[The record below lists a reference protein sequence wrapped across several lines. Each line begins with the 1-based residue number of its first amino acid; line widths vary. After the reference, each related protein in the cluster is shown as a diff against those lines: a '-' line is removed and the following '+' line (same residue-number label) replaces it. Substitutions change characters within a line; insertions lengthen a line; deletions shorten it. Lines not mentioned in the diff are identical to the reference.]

1 MLAADLTIVPEGVRL
16 LEGKELLDK
25 LEDLTKKGVLKKSEK
40 PLDGIDVMNDIFY
53 LGVSKNKW
61 DSKLAYKAAYWCD
74 GLEGQ
79 GLYYY
84 PGYSNQYIG
93 LCYLGSD
100 NRIYPANNDR
110 SMITRLIIEVD

>member
-1 MLAADLTIVPEGVRL
+1 MLATDLTIVPEGVRL

-25 LEDLTKKGVLKKSEK
+25 LEDLTKKGVLKKYTE
-40 PLDGIDVMNDIFY
+40 PLDSIGTLNDIFY
-53 LGVSKNKW
+53 VGVAKHKW
-61 DSKLAYKAAYWCD
+61 NGKLTYKAAYYSD
-74 GLEGQ
+74 ELNGQ

-84 PGYSNQYIG
+84 PGYSNQYIC

-110 SMITRLIIEVD
+110 DMIGRLIIEVD